1 MKFSKE
7 LKVGV
12 LAVVSSVMLYTG
24 INFLK
29 GIDFFSTANRY
40 YVIYDNIAGLNV
52 SSPVLVSGYTVGRVE
67 SIKLLPKKGYKLF
80 LTLQIDKKL
89 ELSDSTVALL
99 VETSPLGDK
108 AIELK
113 IKEGNRILAKND
125 TIFSKTEKG
134 MIASLS
140 DKMAPIM
147 SNLDASMAKINSILA
162 SIDTSKLKASQ
173 ENLTG
178 ATVQMKQMIAE
189 NRVNL
194 GNTTRNVSNL
204 TASLIETE
212 KNLKPMLQKFN
223 LVADSL
229 SKAPI
234 KQTVTNANLVMV
246 QMNDVMTRLNKG
258 EGTLGK
264 LSKNDSLYTNLNN
277 SANSLDKLLED
288 LRLRPKRYVHFSLF
302 GRKNKEKEKK

>member
-52 SSPVLVSGYTVGRVE
+52 SSPVVVSGYTVGRVE
-67 SIKLLPKKGYKLF
+67 NIKLLPKQGYKLF
-80 LTLQIDKKL
+80 LTLQVDKKL

-113 IKEGNRILAKND
+113 MKEGKRLLNNND
-125 TIFSKTEKG
+125 TISTRTEKG

-147 SNLDASMAKINSILA
+147 NNVDASMGRINAILS
-162 SIDTSKLKASQ
+162 SIDENKLKNSLD
-173 ENLTG
+173 NLEKTT
-178 ATVQMKQMIAE
+178 AQVNQMMAE
-189 NRVNL
+189 NRQNL
-194 GNTTRNVSNL
+194 KNTSQNVSNL
-204 TASLIETE
+204 TANLVETE

-223 LVADSL
+223 TVADSL

-234 KQTVTNANLVMV
+234 KQTVTNANQVMV
-246 QMNDVMTRLNKG
+246 QMNDVMARVNNG

-264 LSKNDSLYTNLNN
+264 LSKNDSLYNNLNN
-277 SANSLDKLLED
+277 SANNLDKLLED

-302 GRKNKEKEKK
+302 GRKDKEKK